1 MYDPVCKF
9 LVENFTADFAAWLL
23 KESVSFAELNPSELS
38 LEPIRADSIIL
49 LESQSITGQTIL
61 HIEFQTNPDPK
72 IPFRMLDY
80 WVRICRQESEKI
92 IRQVVIYLRP
102 TQTEQVYQTRFQ
114 KGKTS
119 HEFEVIRLWEQPF
132 ESFLKSPGLLP
143 FAILSRVADPAVAL
157 EQVAIQIRDTVE
169 PQAQAGIIAS
179 TAIMAGLL
187 LEESLIQRI
196 IGMDLLEQSSVYQ
209 SIKQKGVQQGLQ
221 QQLQQQLQEEHSLA
235 LRMLAQSLGKIP
247 TSLESSVNRLSISQ
261 TRSLI
266 ESMLLFSSLP
276 DLESWLA
283 NTGEGT
289 EPDAIDS

>member
-9 LVENFTADFAAWLL
+9 LVENFSADFAAWLL
-23 KESVSFAELNPSELS
+23 EESVSFAELNPSELS

-49 LESQSITGQTIL
+49 LESQSVAGQTIL

-72 IPFRMLDY
+72 MPFRMLDY
-80 WVRICRQESEKI
+80 WVRICRQEPKKV

-102 TQTEQVYQTRFQ
+102 TQSEQVYQTRFQ

-132 ESFLKSPGLLP
+132 ESFLNSPGLLP
-143 FAILSRVADPAVAL
+143 FAVLSRVADPVLAL

-196 IGMDLLEQSSVYQ
+196 IGMDLLEQSSIYQ
-209 SIKQKGVQQGLQ
+209 SIKQKGVQQAV
-221 QQLQQQLQEEHSLA
+221 QQQLQEEHALA

-247 TSLESSVNRLSISQ
+247 ASLESNVNQLSISQ
-261 TRSLI
+261 TRGLI
-266 ESMLLFSSLP
+266 EATLRFSSLP

-283 NTGEGT
+283 IAAKNT
-289 EPDAIDS
+289 EPNTTDS